1 MLQTHGNKLTWLGHA
16 TFKITTATGKV
27 ILIDPWISGNP
38 ACPEPLKKFDRI
50 DLMLLTH
57 GHGDHA
63 GDAVALATQHKSPV
77 IAIYEI
83 AAWLGA
89 QGVSATLPM
98 SKGGTQRA
106 GDVEVTMVHAI
117 HSSSIEEDGKYLYGG
132 EPCGFVLRL
141 PGGLSVY
148 HAGDTGV
155 FSDMKLIGELYQ
167 PDVACLPIGDVYTM
181 GPREAAMAV
190 RLLGV
195 RHIVPMHFGTF
206 PLLTGTP
213 ERLRELTRD
222 ISGLEIHTLKPGE
235 TLG

>member
-1 MLQTHGNKLTWLGHA
+1 MLQTHGNKITWLGHA

-27 ILIDPWISGNP
+27 ILVDPWVSGNP

-57 GHGDHA
+57 GHSDHA
-63 GDAVALATQHKSPV
+63 GDAIALAKQHKPQV
-77 IAIYEI
+77 IAIYET
-83 AAWLGA
+83 AGWLAGK
-89 QGVSATLPM
+89 GVANTLPM

-106 GDVEVTMVHAI
+106 GDIEVTMVHAI
-117 HSSSIEEDGKYLYGG
+117 HSNSIEEDGKIVYAG

-141 PGGLSVY
+141 PGGLGIY

-181 GPREAAMAV
+181 GPREAALAV

-195 RHIVPMHFGTF
+195 RHLVPMHFGTF

-222 ISGLEIHTLKPGE
+222 ISGLEIHALKPGE